1 MPGKP
6 ILTLLSLFIC
16 ALGFSQSFAYTTL
29 LKPIHIQG
37 FPGLQ
42 SYAYAQHNGKWLIL
56 GGRKE
61 GIHARQPFA
70 SFPVSKNNT
79 DIYVVDIQSRR
90 FWQAPLENIPSLL
103 KDQLSATNINF
114 YQQDDTLYLVG
125 GYGYSS
131 IAGDHITFANLTT
144 LIVSEV
150 IDAVINQSDYTAY
163 MKQISDPVF
172 AVTGGQL
179 GMIKNKF
186 YLVGGQKF
194 DGRYNPM
201 GHGTFIQEYTN
212 QVRIF
217 SVNNSN
223 GQLSFHNYTSF
234 TDPVHLRRRDY
245 NLIPQIFP
253 DRSEGYTISSGVFQ
267 QFEDLPFL
275 YPVDIK
281 ENGYQPITGFNQYL
295 NNYHSAKIALY
306 DSLKNQ
312 MHTLFFGGISQY
324 YYKDGV
330 IKQDDGVPFV
340 KTISR
345 LTRNADGSLHEY
357 LMAGEMPTL
366 SGAGAELIPNNRLP
380 HFKSKIIRWNQV
392 TGDTVLLGHIVGG
405 ITSPYSHAFITNRT
419 AVTYA
424 ESLIYEVMLV
434 KSPNSFTQEV
444 DGDNPFS
451 FKFFPNPAKGQINI
465 DFELKELVTVDYY
478 LSTATGQLIKE
489 GRFSGLIQGRN
500 IKTLDLPNSLLTQT
514 IFITL
519 VFDSRFFVSDKLIK
533 NP

>member
-79 DIYVVDIQSRR
+79 DIYVVDIQSRQ
-90 FWQAPLENIPSLL
+90 FWQASLENIPTPL
-103 KDQLSATNINF
+103 KEQLSSTNINF
-114 YQQDDTLYLVG
+114 YQKDDTLYLVG

-131 IAGDHITFANLTT
+131 IVGDHITFANMTT

-150 IDAVINQSDYTAY
+150 IHAIINQRDYNAY

-223 GQLSFHNYTSF
+223 EQLSFHSYTSF

-267 QFEDLPFL
+267 LIEDLPFL

-281 ENGYQPITGFNQYL
+281 ENSYQPITEFNQYL
-295 NNYHSAKIALY
+295 SNYHSAKIGLY

-312 MHTLFFGGISQY
+312 MHTFFFGGISQY
-324 YYKDGV
+324 FYKDGV
-330 IKQDDGVPFV
+330 INQDDGVPFV

-357 LMAGEMPTL
+357 IMPGEMPSL
-366 SGAGAELIPNNRLP
+366 SGAGAELIPNHTLP
-380 HFKSKIIRWNQV
+380 HYNSKIISWNQV
-392 TGDTVLLGHIVGG
+392 GGDTILLGHIVGG
-405 ITSPYSHAFITNRT
+405 ITSPYTHAFNNNRT
-419 AVTYA
+419 SATYA
-424 ESLIYEVMLV
+424 EPVIYEVNLV
-434 KSPNSFTQEV
+434 KSPGSYAEEV
-444 DGDNPFS
+444 EGGNPYHFRI
-451 FKFFPNPAKGQINI
+451 FPNPGSGQINLV
-465 DFELKELVTVDYY
+465 FELTEPVTVDYFITT
-478 LSTATGQLIKE
+478 STGQLIKE
-489 GRFSGLIQGRN
+489 GRFSVLLQGN
-500 IKTLDLPNSLLTQT
+500 NSKTVELPKTLQTQT
-514 IFITL
+514 LLITL
-519 VFDSRFFVSDKLIK
+519 VFDNTFFVSEKLIK
-533 NP
+533 QP

>member
-1 MPGKP
+1 MSGKP

-16 ALGFSQSFAYTTL
+16 ALGLGQSFAYTTL

-79 DIYVVDIQSRR
+79 DIYVVDIQSRQ
-90 FWQAPLENIPSLL
+90 FWQASLENLPTPL
-103 KDQLSATNINF
+103 KEQLSATNINF
-114 YQQDDTLYLVG
+114 YQQEDTLYMAG

-150 IDAVINQSDYTAY
+150 INALINEIDYTAY

-223 GQLSFHNYTSF
+223 EQLSFHSYSSF

-245 NLIPQIFP
+245 NLIPQIFH

-267 QFEDLPFL
+267 LIEDLP
-275 YPVDIK
+275 
-281 ENGYQPITGFNQYL
+281 
-295 NNYHSAKIALY
+295 
-306 DSLKNQ
+306 
-312 MHTLFFGGISQY
+312 
-324 YYKDGV
+324 
-330 IKQDDGVPFV
+330 
-340 KTISR
+340 
-345 LTRNADGSLHEY
+345 
-357 LMAGEMPTL
+357 
-366 SGAGAELIPNNRLP
+366 
-380 HFKSKIIRWNQV
+380 
-392 TGDTVLLGHIVGG
+392 
-405 ITSPYSHAFITNRT
+405 
-419 AVTYA
+419 
-424 ESLIYEVMLV
+424 
-434 KSPNSFTQEV
+434 
-444 DGDNPFS
+444 
-451 FKFFPNPAKGQINI
+451 
-465 DFELKELVTVDYY
+465 
-478 LSTATGQLIKE
+478 
-489 GRFSGLIQGRN
+489 
-500 IKTLDLPNSLLTQT
+500 
-514 IFITL
+514 
-519 VFDSRFFVSDKLIK
+519 
-533 NP
+533 